1 MKIEKA
7 FDVCDFCYQ
16 QHSYYMSD
24 VPFNSHKKVWTTH
37 CTCCWSVMCDDCYKW
52 SINEIQWSILGK
64 YDFVIC
70 RSCIVN
76 YWRTTDMQ
84 EKLEGYI
91 LHKVKKIKEEM
102 KQEIYLITED
112 QWKLLT
118 H

>member
-1 MKIEKA
+1 
-7 FDVCDFCYQ
+7 
-16 QHSYYMSD
+16 
-24 VPFNSHKKVWTTH
+24 
-37 CTCCWSVMCDDCYKW
+37 
-52 SINEIQWSILGK
+52 
-64 YDFVIC
+64 
-70 RSCIVN
+70 
-76 YWRTTDMQ
+76 MQ